1 MKGNKYR
8 ILLVSIFRVTRAINL
23 PKCVSIPPNFL
34 KISSILVVIF
44 IFLPNVAGLGC
55 YMGFF
60 FRELEPIAII
70 SVKKVTLG

>member
-1 MKGNKYR
+1 MKDNKYR

-23 PKCVSIPPNFL
+23 PKCVSIPQIFL
-34 KISSILVVIF
+34 KSILVVIF